1 MLKVYHHPFSA
12 SSRFVRLITAEYGI
26 QAEFIVEKPWLRRR
40 EFLLMNPAATLPVA
54 TENGGPPICGP
65 GPIMEY
71 IDETRG
77 YSLGER
83 RLMPNHAEVRAEVR
97 RLVDWFLGKFE
108 GEVTG
113 YLVNEKI
120 YKLEMPKEQGGGAP
134 DSTVLRAARSNI
146 KHHLKYVGY
155 LAGTRD
161 WLAGPRISFADLA
174 AAATISCADYLGE
187 VPWDDDEQAK
197 HWYSRIKSRPSFRS
211 LLADKILAM
220 PPSPSYADLDF

>member
-1 MLKVYHHPFSA
+1 
-12 SSRFVRLITAEYGI
+12 
-26 QAEFIVEKPWLRRR
+26 
-40 EFLLMNPAATLPVA
+40 
-54 TENGGPPICGP
+54 
-65 GPIMEY
+65 
-71 IDETRG
+71 
-77 YSLGER
+77 
-83 RLMPNHAEVRAEVR
+83 MPNHAEVRAEVR

-161 WLAGPRISFADLA
+161 WLAGPRLTFADLA
-174 AAATISCADYLGE
+174 AAATISCVDYLGE